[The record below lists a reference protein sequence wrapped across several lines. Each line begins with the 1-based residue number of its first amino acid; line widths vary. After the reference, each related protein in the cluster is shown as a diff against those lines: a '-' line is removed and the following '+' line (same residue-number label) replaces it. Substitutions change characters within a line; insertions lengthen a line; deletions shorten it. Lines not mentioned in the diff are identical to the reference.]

1 MKYRPVLEPKENF
14 FDEITFDLITKTVL
28 KMIPAKQ
35 KDRVFNQDR
44 CEIDGSFIGFVDIYN
59 ALSRIIPKHYTI
71 IDLGCGYNSQ
81 SFLFDDFEGYIA
93 VDIHDLEIFKSS
105 NCTYYNMD
113 IARFIKEI
121 APNLDLNKC
130 FAICSYVPE
139 WGNLDK
145 SKLSE
150 VFPNLFTFYP
160 S

>member
-1 MKYRPVLEPKENF
+1 M
-14 FDEITFDLITKTVL
+14 
-28 KMIPAKQ
+28 
-35 KDRVFNQDR
+35 
-44 CEIDGSFIGFVDIYN
+44 
-59 ALSRIIPKHYTI
+59 
-71 IDLGCGYNSQ
+71 
-81 SFLFDDFEGYIA
+81 FDDFKGYIA
-93 VDIHDLEIFKSS
+93 VDIYDLEIFKSS

-121 APNLDLNKC
+121 APNIDLNKC